1 MMNIIDFLFGNEIR
15 IEPHEGFKK
24 CILNYCDGIFA
35 VSCDKENTNTIAT
48 FYVRDD
54 CVIPEIIS
62 EGMEESK
69 VCFIQEELY
78 ASSLD
83 DTVKEYADK
92 LLNLLSQHSNC
103 TSDCTMESGCK
114 LMQNLLSL
122 KCNLEWT
129 ANWADVILGSA
140 EERIMD
146 WIYGA

>member
-1 MMNIIDFLFGNEIR
+1 
-15 IEPHEGFKK
+15 
-24 CILNYCDGIFA
+24 
-35 VSCDKENTNTIAT
+35 
-48 FYVRDD
+48 
-54 CVIPEIIS
+54 
-62 EGMEESK
+62 MEESK

-83 DTVKEYADK
+83 DAVKKYADK

-140 EERIMD
+140 EERIVD

>member
-1 MMNIIDFLFGNEIR
+1 MNIIDFLFGNEIR
-15 IEPHEGFKK
+15 IEQHEGFKK
-24 CILNYCDGIFA
+24 FVLNYCDGKFT
-35 VSCDKENTNTIAT
+35 VSCDKENENTIAA

-54 CVIPEIIS
+54 CAIPEIIS
-62 EGMEESK
+62 EEIEESK

-83 DTVKEYADK
+83 DVVKEYVDK
-92 LLNLLSQHSNC
+92 LLTLLSLHSNC
-103 TSDCTMESGCK
+103 ASDCTMESGCK

-129 ANWADVILGSA
+129 VNWADVILGSA